1 MAYIRWCKH
10 LKYFLFSM
18 LYLVLESALWSHQVK
33 LPQLVAMHTCR
44 KIVRYHAV
52 ISADGQARNL
62 LLTLELVIDRVQN
75 TRNPLSLLP
84 YLFTTMNETCFN

>member
-18 LYLVLESALWSHQVK
+18 LYLVLESALWSRDVK
-33 LPQLVAMHTCR
+33 LPQLAAMHTCR
-44 KIVRYHAV
+44 KIIRYQAV
-52 ISADGQARNL
+52 ISADGQARNW

-75 TRNPLSLLP
+75 KRKSLLFLP
-84 YLFTTMNETCFN
+84 YLFTTINDTCFN

>member
-10 LKYFLFSM
+10 LKYFLLSM
-18 LYLVLESALWSHQVK
+18 LYLVLESALWSHDVK
-33 LPQLVAMHTCR
+33 YTTTGVHAFVP

-52 ISADGQARNL
+52 ISTDGQARNM

-75 TRNPLSLLP
+75 KRKSLSLIP
-84 YLFTTMNETCFN
+84 YLFTTMNDTCFN